1 MSKAKLFS
9 PVQIGPIEFSNRIVV
24 APMCQYSAD
33 NGCVTDWHRMHVMQ
47 YAISGAA
54 LFMLEATSV
63 TPDGRITPLC
73 LGLYNDEQES
83 KLHTLIDACKRYGST
98 KLGIQLNHAGRKGA
112 SAPFWLGGVPLAP
125 EDGGW
130 QTYAPSAIA
139 LAPQWPTPNAYSESE
154 LQALL
159 KAYCDSTQ
167 RSARVGFDVLE
178 IHAAHGYLLHQFLS
192 PISNHRQDKYG
203 GDAQGRQRFPLDV
216 VKAVR
221 AIWPGDR
228 VLGVRVSTTDWL
240 SEGLQIKDVIDFLV
254 AAKQLGVDYVCVSS
268 GGIRP
273 DIRIPVGLNYQV
285 GLASEV
291 RRETGLFTRA
301 VGMIVAPKQ
310 AEEIVQEGHA
320 DQIAIARGFIDD
332 PRWVWHAADQLGAEI
347 GYAPQYERA
356 KPALWP
362 GFQHRAEKQT

>member
-1 MSKAKLFS
+1 MSASMLFS
-9 PVQIGPIEFSNRIVV
+9 PVRIGPIELANRIVV

-47 YAISGAA
+47 YAISGAG

-73 LGLYNDEQES
+73 LALYNDEQES
-83 KLHTLIDACKRYGST
+83 QLGALLASCRRYGAT
-98 KLGIQLNHAGRKGA
+98 TLGIQLNHAGRKAA

-125 EDGGW
+125 QDGGW
-130 QTYAPSAIA
+130 PTFAPSAISF
-139 LAPQWPTPNAYSESE
+139 APQWPTPTAYSESE

-159 KAYCDSTQ
+159 EAYRDSTL
-167 RSARVGFDVLE
+167 RSARAGFDVVE

-192 PISNHRQDKYG
+192 PISNLRHDAYG
-203 GDAQGRQRFPLDV
+203 GDAHGRQRFPLEV

-221 AIWPGDR
+221 SVWPRDR
-228 VLGVRVSTTDWL
+228 ALGIRVSATDWVP
-240 SEGLQIKDVIDFLV
+240 EGLQVAEVIDFL
-254 AAKQLGVDYVCVSS
+254 AKARALGVDYVCVSS

-285 GLASEV
+285 GLASEI
-291 RRETGLFTRA
+291 RRKTGLVTRA
-301 VGMIVAPKQ
+301 VGLIVAPKQ
-310 AEEIVQEGHA
+310 AEEILQEGHA

-347 GYAPQYERA
+347 AYAPQYERA
-356 KPALWP
+356 TPALWP
-362 GFQHRAEKQT
+362 GFKHRAD